1 MTKKILAYI
10 DHFHGKAQS
19 SSWEGLGLAVRIAE
33 DLGGEAAA
41 LVLGDSGQDLAD
53 LSYQYGADQVLLGE
67 DPELGDFRPEIFADA
82 IRSAAEI
89 YQPDV
94 ILFPTTTR
102 GRILAGMAAVDL
114 DTGVMVDVT
123 DLEWEGGN
131 FTATRPIYAGKLLAK
146 LQCSTSPQIITLRT
160 RAFDK
165 PDPDGSKSGSPS
177 RLDIVVDSGSILTKV
192 LDHQEKDS
200 GVSLSDASVIV
211 TGGRGVALNPCL
223 EAPGDLDEEEAEVWK
238 AEKGF
243 SLIEDLANVLNAAV
257 GASRASVDAGYI
269 EYDHQVGQ
277 TGKVVSPDLYIA
289 CGVSGAIQHLAGM
302 RSSKVIVAINKDP
315 DAPIF
320 NFARFGVVG
329 DMHEILPPLTEE
341 LKAYLK

>member
-82 IRSAAEI
+82 IRSTAEI